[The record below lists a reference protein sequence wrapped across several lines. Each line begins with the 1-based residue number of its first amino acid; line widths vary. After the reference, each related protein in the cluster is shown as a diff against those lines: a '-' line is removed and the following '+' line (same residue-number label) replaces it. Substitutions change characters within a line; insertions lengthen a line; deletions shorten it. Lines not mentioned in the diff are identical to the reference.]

1 MEVSPLGTNLAVIVR
16 GELFMIPL
24 HDPDAPTPLGD
35 ERYWEAIR
43 VTETPSREQY
53 VAWHPSGD
61 RVVISSDKDGNFEL
75 YEINLRTFEWTRL
88 TDTPKDEIDA
98 HYSPDGSMLAFYYG
112 NDQLVT
118 LNLQTMERKVIAE
131 DLFVFFPS
139 IGPFDWS
146 PDGKWIAYTGTD
158 EAYNGEIFVV
168 PSDGS
173 AEPVNITRHHD
184 NDVFGGWTPD
194 GKRIYFLSRRD
205 FAAGLEGYGWWWS
218 GGRLYTID
226 LQHSQQPSSDSI
238 VLPDENSVDN
248 ADTSENE
255 NPDSDETENGIEVK
269 IDFDRIDERV
279 RQIAQIQNGSEH
291 AAISPDGSIYIF
303 ESNVIGNWAL
313 WKVGS
318 EGGSPTQIATLPD
331 RPDDIEWLPDGSGV
345 LYYVNSRVYYW
356 PKDSGTTVQ
365 VPTTGRLTV
374 DLNAERREMVCEAG
388 RLLRDYFYDENMHG
402 YDWDGIVNLY
412 APLVEEAA
420 TSEEFS
426 TLLKMMFGELDAS
439 HLNAYGPG
447 SNEGIGAD
455 IAEIGLEFDPTTS
468 GSGLLVN
475 YVLPRGPADYDE
487 SRVNVGEWVLA
498 INGTEVSTE
507 NNYWS
512 LLDNAVGRSTVLTV
526 ASSQDG
532 TNSREVT
539 IIPVSRGRD
548 YGIYP
553 GWSTAAYEA
562 WVEKTRATV
571 DELSGGRV
579 GYVHIR
585 SMSGGPLERF
595 AREMF
600 EDNYDKEAVIID
612 IRWNGGGNIHE
623 FLLDIL
629 SRPQFG
635 WSQPRDAEMIQ
646 QPNQRW
652 GKPTVLLINER
663 SASDSEIFPAGFRT
677 LGIGTIIG
685 ESTLG
690 AVIGTEEYALIDG
703 QASIRLPMEGWYDLI
718 GENLENMG
726 VDPDIRVVNDL
737 NHIRDG
743 VDDQLN
749 YAVQYLL
756 DGLGE

>member
-1 MEVSPLGTNLAVIVR
+1 
-16 GELFMIPL
+16 
-24 HDPDAPTPLGD
+24 
-35 ERYWEAIR
+35 
-43 VTETPSREQY
+43 
-53 VAWHPSGD
+53 
-61 RVVISSDKDGNFEL
+61 
-75 YEINLRTFEWTRL
+75 
-88 TDTPKDEIDA
+88 
-98 HYSPDGSMLAFYYG
+98 
-112 NDQLVT
+112 
-118 LNLQTMERKVIAE
+118 MERKVIAR
-131 DLFVFFPS
+131 DLFVFFPE
-139 IGPFDWS
+139 IGPYDWS
-146 PDGKWIAYTGTD
+146 PDGKWIAYTGND
-158 EAYNGEIFVV
+158 QAYIGEIYIV

-173 AEPVNITRHHD
+173 ADPVNITRHHD
-184 NDVFGGWTPD
+184 NDIFAGWTPD
-194 GKRIYFLSRRD
+194 GKQIYFLSRRD
-205 FAAGLEGYGWWWS
+205 FAYGLEGYGWWWS

-226 LQHSQQPSSDSI
+226 LQHTQQPSSDFI
-238 VLPDENSVDN
+238 VLPDENSGEDIIAV
-248 ADTSENE
+248 
-255 NPDSDETENGIEVK
+255 ETENSDSESDNSAVEVK
-269 IDFDRIDERV
+269 IDLDRIDERV
-279 RQIAQIQNGSEH
+279 RQVAQIQNGSDH
-291 AAISPDGSIYIF
+291 VALSPDGKTYVF
-303 ESNVIGNWAL
+303 ESNVLGTWAL

-318 EGGSPTQIATLPD
+318 EGGSPTQIATLSD
-331 RPDDIEWLPDGSGV
+331 RPEKIEWLPDGTGV
-345 LYYVNSRVYYW
+345 LYQVRGRVYFW
-356 PKDSGTTVQ
+356 NSGGGNTMQ

-374 DLNAERREMVCEAG
+374 DLNAERREMVYEAG

-468 GSGLLVN
+468 GPGLLVN

-487 SRVNVGEWVLA
+487 SRVNIGAWVLA
-498 INGTEVSTE
+498 IDGTEVSTA

-512 LLDNAVGRSTVLTV
+512 LLDNAAGRSTVLTV
-526 ASSQDG
+526 ASDQNGAD
-532 TNSREVT
+532 SREIT
-539 IIPVSRGRD
+539 LIPVSRYRD
-548 YGIYP
+548 AGVYP

-600 EDNYDKEAVIID
+600 EDNFDKEAVIID

-635 WSQPRDAEMIQ
+635 WSQPRDANMIQ
-646 QPNQRW
+646 QPGERW

-685 ESTLG
+685 ETTLG
-690 AVIGTEEYALIDG
+690 AVIGTEEYDLIDG
-703 QASIRLPMEGWYDLI
+703 HASIRLPMEGWYDI
-718 GENLENMG
+718 RQENLENMG

-743 VDDQLN
+743 IDDQLN